1 MSRLASFAG
10 VFGRGKG
17 SPPPAGVISQL
28 HSLLFKPTSGLV
40 HTSQLYSRSR
50 CLDTSPP
57 VDTSPS
63 TRDIRATMGK
73 GDLRV
78 QTHDLSSPQPGAKK
92 GVRFWLIFVSICV
105 SVFLSAFEF
114 VSLQI
119 VRVLCAA
126 N

>member
-1 MSRLASFAG
+1 
-10 VFGRGKG
+10 
-17 SPPPAGVISQL
+17 
-28 HSLLFKPTSGLV
+28 
-40 HTSQLYSRSR
+40 
-50 CLDTSPP
+50 
-57 VDTSPS
+57 
-63 TRDIRATMGK
+63 MGK

-119 VRVLCAA
+119 ARVICAA